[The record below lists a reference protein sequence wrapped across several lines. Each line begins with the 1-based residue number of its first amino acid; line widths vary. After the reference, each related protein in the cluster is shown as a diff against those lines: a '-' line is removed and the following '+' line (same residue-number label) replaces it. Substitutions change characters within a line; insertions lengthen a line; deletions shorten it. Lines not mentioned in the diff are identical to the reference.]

1 VNDGLDFFEHP
12 AQTRICMK
20 GTDTDRDRYALPEVL
35 DERFLCRK
43 PFSVI
48 LLLFD
53 DARDRDEEVLDLSAN
68 ELVALAIVLYGL
80 YTKRYHASMVR
91 GR

>member
-1 VNDGLDFFEHP
+1 MKETDSNLDG
-12 AQTRICMK
+12 
-20 GTDTDRDRYALPEVL
+20 YALPEVL

-53 DARDRDEEVLDLSAN
+53 DVRYSDDEVLDLSAN
-68 ELVALAIVLYGL
+68 ALVALAIFLYGL

-91 GR
+91 G